1 MNNKIDINNIFFS
14 FFIAIIATLK
24 GYYFADIDHI
34 EQLPIILRKI
44 NDSYLIN
51 DFFVNS
57 TSGFGPRY
65 YYSVSIAF
73 LIRFISLPTL
83 FFSLTLISNT
93 FVAFITILVTKH
105 FYENNTTISY
115 IASILVMFVSTV
127 GLGSDEIMYANALL
141 PDRIA
146 FPLIMLSFLLLI
158 RKQIIASVIIAGIA
172 SLFHI
177 LIGLGYG
184 GIFILAYLINSIL
197 DKNFKNNIKPIL
209 LSSFILLAFSL
220 ITFIPYFLTATIKIH
235 ETEFNSIYAY
245 FRHPHHCKPGYFI
258 SFIDIIKII
267 ILFGLAVI
275 STTWDRYTYS
285 LNFII
290 IVSIIIS
297 LLLILGYVFVE
308 IEPTRF
314 FVTLQTFRYLNILK
328 WLSLILI
335 SGLIIRFFEKFYLF
349 DRLFTSFYKLKPIYY
364 ILFISF
370 SVFIAIKVAF
380 KPKLEFATDFN
391 SKYFNPKFTLSDY
404 NNDETDIA
412 NFIKENTNKN
422 ALFLTPPNFGKL
434 RFFAK
439 RAIVIDFKAFPFS
452 DIAMKEW
459 KNRIDNC
466 YGKTDKIGFR
476 ALSDLENNYKKI
488 NDKKIENLIKKYKF
502 QYIVLFS
509 KTKTNFSVIYQN
521 STYKLVIKL

>member
-1 MNNKIDINNIFFS
+1 MNNKIDFNHIIFS
-14 FFIAIIATLK
+14 SFIAIIATLK

-44 NDSYLIN
+44 NDNYLVN

-57 TSGFGPRY
+57 TSGFSPRY
-65 YYSVSIAF
+65 YYSISIAF
-73 LIRFISLPTL
+73 LAKFISLPTL

-93 FVAFITILVTKH
+93 FVAFITILVAKH
-105 FYENNTTISY
+105 FFENNTATSY
-115 IASILVMFVSTV
+115 ISAILVMFVSTV
-127 GLGSDEIMYANALL
+127 ALGSDEIMYANALL

-184 GIFILAYLINSIL
+184 GIFILTYLISSIL
-197 DKNFKNNIKPIL
+197 DKNFNHNIKPIL
-209 LSSFILLAFSL
+209 LSGFILLAFSL
-220 ITFIPYFLTATIKIH
+220 FTFIPYFLTATNKIH
-235 ETEFNSIYAY
+235 ETEFNSIYAH
-245 FRHPHHCKPGYFI
+245 FRHPHHCEPDYFI
-258 SFIDIIKII
+258 TLFDIVKSLFLFGIASISIIWAKNKYYLSFVII
-267 ILFGLAVI
+267 I
-275 STTWDRYTYS
+275 
-285 LNFII
+285 
-290 IVSIIIS
+290 SIIIS
-297 LLLILGYVFVE
+297 ILLVPGYFLSE
-308 IEPTRF
+308 KDPTRF
-314 FVTLQTFRYLNILK
+314 WITLQTFRYLNILK

-349 DRLFTSFYKLKPIYY
+349 DKLFASFYKLKPIYY

-370 SVFIAIKVAF
+370 SVFIAIKVVY

-434 RFFAK
+434 RFFAE
-439 RAIVIDFKAFPFS
+439 RAIVVDFKAFPFS

-459 KNRIDNC
+459 KTRIDSC
-466 YGKTDKIGFR
+466 YGQTDKIGFQ
-476 ALSDLENNYKKI
+476 ALSELENNYKKI
-488 NDKKIENLIKKYKF
+488 NDKKIEKLHQIFNF
-502 QYIVLFS
+502 QYIILYNE
-509 KTKTNFSVIYQN
+509 TKTIFPFIYQN
-521 STYKLVIKL
+521 NTYKLIYK